1 MERKIWLAEEAT
13 PKVSVILSTYNQPAW
28 LEKVFWGYGVQTF
41 HDFEIVVADDGSGPE
56 TQALI
61 ARYQAEMPYPLRH
74 VWHED
79 KGFRKCT
86 ILNRAI
92 EGSRGEYLV
101 FSDGDCVPRADFL
114 QVHWGLRSREHFVS
128 GGAARLP
135 MGVSCAIGRA
145 AIESQQA
152 FSTGY
157 LNSLGLER
165 VKNLKLTRNRLLIH
179 LLNRFTP
186 ARPTWNGNNTSC
198 YRDLVVATGGY
209 DERMGYGGE
218 DRELGERLCNA
229 GLRGR
234 RARYLAI
241 LLHLDHS
248 RGYVTQEMWQRNDAI
263 RLETKRA
270 RRTRTDWGIGQK

>member
-1 MERKIWLAEEAT
+1 M
-13 PKVSVILSTYNQPAW
+13 SVILSTYNQPAW

-61 ARYQAEMPYPLRH
+61 ARYQTEMPYPLRH

-157 LNSLGLER
+157 LNSLGLGR

-186 ARPTWNGNNTSC
+186 ARPTWNGNNTSWWP
-198 YRDLVVATGGY
+198 RGATMSVWGMAARTGNWVNASAMRGCAAEGPDTWLYCCIWTTAGG
-209 DERMGYGGE
+209 
-218 DRELGERLCNA
+218 
-229 GLRGR
+229 
-234 RARYLAI
+234 
-241 LLHLDHS
+241 
-248 RGYVTQEMWQRNDAI
+248 T
-263 RLETKRA
+263 
-270 RRTRTDWGIGQK
+270 